1 MSLETASTIAQLQ
14 SSAPSASDPVNQG
27 DDHIRMIKYVLKNIF
42 PGSGGQGFSIPI
54 VATEA
59 EINFLDG
66 VTSNIQTQLNSLQSA
81 LSALLGTLPA
91 PVGTRLTFFQSA
103 PPTGWSLVADYDN
116 HMLRVVN
123 TAGGGFG
130 GSDSPILNN
139 KVPSHVHSH
148 TLVADLSGSHQ
159 HRHQAGPHTSWWQ
172 GYAIGYGNFGGGTP
186 DDAGYIAMTEANGAH
201 THTISGSIN
210 PNGGAANWTPKYL
223 DMVIGQKS

>member
-54 VATEA
+54 AATEA

-66 VTSNIQTQLNSLQSA
+66 VTSNIQAQLNSLQSA

-91 PVGTRLTFFQSA
+91 PVGTRLTFFQAA
-103 PPTGWSLVADYDN
+103 PPTGWSLVTDYDN

-139 KVPSHVHSH
+139 KVPSHTHAANSIVTDPGHSH
-148 TLVADLSGSHQ
+148 VYTAFGGFQPQSGS
-159 HRHQAGPHTSWWQ
+159 ATPCWWSTASYNTSNSFTNISV
-172 GYAIGYGNFGGGTP
+172 AT
-186 DDAGYIAMTEANGAH
+186 TVSANTGA
-201 THTISGSIN
+201 S
-210 PNGGAANWTPKYL
+210 NWTPKYL